1 MSENPK
7 NIVKVSFGGAREAYL
22 EEEEGL
28 VQYDYG
34 QYLIFEDIELPDSYT
49 VHFGNEK
56 EDGLSKP
63 MVGDANGVEIPP
75 EYIETGLPVWAWVF
89 LHETEL
95 DGETEYIVK
104 IPVKRRSRPTNYA
117 PTQIQQS
124 AIDQAIAALNA
135 GATRAAADAAAAEE
149 SKTAAKASEEA
160 AKESETAAK
169 ESEDNAKDSETDAA
183 AAAKTAESYAR
194 GGTGTR
200 QGEDTD
206 NAAYYAARAKNL
218 VDGAVDTINTAR
230 DEAKTAVQNTG
241 TAQKNLVTEEGAA
254 QVRAVRQEG
263 QTQAANAKAQADA
276 AGRSAA
282 AAKTSEDNAKDSET
296 AAKASEDAAKES
308 ETAAK
313 ESKDNAKDS
322 ETAAAQSAEQAKH
335 AAESVISLNFTD
347 FDTGTTYGYGLGI
360 KGGYP
365 ALKIYTNTEG

>member
-7 NIVKVSFGGAREAYL
+7 NIVKVSFNGAREAYL

-89 LHETEL
+89 MHETEL

-135 GATRAAADAAAAEE
+135 GATRAAAAAAAAEE
-149 SKTAAKASEEA
+149 SKTAAKASE
-160 AKESETAAK
+160 
-169 ESEDNAKDSETDAA
+169 
-183 AAAKTAESYAR
+183 
-194 GGTGTR
+194 
-200 QGEDTD
+200 
-206 NAAYYAARAKNL
+206 
-218 VDGAVDTINTAR
+218 
-230 DEAKTAVQNTG
+230 
-241 TAQKNLVTEEGAA
+241 
-254 QVRAVRQEG
+254 
-263 QTQAANAKAQADA
+263 
-276 AGRSAA
+276 
-282 AAKTSEDNAKDSET
+282 DNAKDSET
-296 AAKASEDAAKES
+296 AAKES
-308 ETAAK
+308 E
-313 ESKDNAKDS
+313 DNAKDS

-335 AAESVISLNFTD
+335 AAESMISLNFTD
-347 FDTGTTYGYGLGI
+347 FDTGDTYGYGLGI
-360 KGGYP
+360 KDGYP

>member
-7 NIVKVSFGGAREAYL
+7 NIVKVSFNGAREAYL

-135 GATRAAADAAAAEE
+135 GATRAAAAAAAAEE
-149 SKTAAKASEEA
+149 SKTAAKASE
-160 AKESETAAK
+160 
-169 ESEDNAKDSETDAA
+169 
-183 AAAKTAESYAR
+183 
-194 GGTGTR
+194 
-200 QGEDTD
+200 DT
-206 NAAYYAARAKNL
+206 
-218 VDGAVDTINTAR
+218 
-230 DEAKTAVQNTG
+230 
-241 TAQKNLVTEEGAA
+241 
-254 QVRAVRQEG
+254 
-263 QTQAANAKAQADA
+263 
-276 AGRSAA
+276 
-282 AAKTSEDNAKDSET
+282 
-296 AAKASEDAAKES
+296 
-308 ETAAK
+308 
-313 ESKDNAKDS
+313 AKDS
-322 ETAAAQSAEQAKH
+322 ETAAAQSAEQARQ
-335 AAESVISLNFTD
+335 AAASVISLNFTD

>member
-124 AIDQAIAALNA
+124 AINQAIAALNA
-135 GATRAAADAAAAEE
+135 GATRAAAAAAAAEE
-149 SKTAAKASEEA
+149 SKTAAKASEDA

-206 NAAYYAARAKNL
+206 NAAYSLDEWSAQDDAETQNE
-218 VDGAVDTINTAR
+218 AVASLL
-230 DEAKTAVQNTG
+230 A
-241 TAQKNLVTEEGAA
+241 EGN
-254 QVRAVRQEG
+254 
-263 QTQAANAKAQADA
+263 AANFITFTVGSTLANGESSNSP
-276 AGRSAA
+276 AG

-296 AAKASEDAAKES
+296 AAKTSEDNAKDS

-313 ESKDNAKDS
+313 TSEDNAKDS
-322 ETAAAQSAEQAKH
+322 ETAAAQSAEQAKQ

>member
-7 NIVKVSFGGAREAYL
+7 NIVKVSFNGAREAYL

-135 GATRAAADAAAAEE
+135 GATRAAAAAAAAEE
-149 SKTAAKASEEA
+149 SKTAAKASEDA
-160 AKESETAAK
+160 AKGSETAAK

-218 VDGAVDTINTAR
+218 VDGAVDTINAAR
-230 DEAKTAVQNTG
+230 DAAKTEVQNTG

-263 QTQAANAKAQADA
+263 TTQTTNAREQAEA

-296 AAKASEDAAKES
+296 AAKES
-308 ETAAK
+308 E
-313 ESKDNAKDS
+313 DNAKDS
-322 ETAAAQSAEQAKH
+322 ETAAAQSAEQARQ